1 MIDEV
6 VTVVVCRA
14 IKLDKTVWHTLT
26 SYCSSSNSGRMQRS
40 IISQLSFGPHA

>member
-6 VTVVVCRA
+6 VTVVVCCA
-14 IKLDKTVWHTLT
+14 IKLDKTLLHTLT
-26 SYCSSSNSGRMQRS
+26 SYCSSSNSGSMQRS